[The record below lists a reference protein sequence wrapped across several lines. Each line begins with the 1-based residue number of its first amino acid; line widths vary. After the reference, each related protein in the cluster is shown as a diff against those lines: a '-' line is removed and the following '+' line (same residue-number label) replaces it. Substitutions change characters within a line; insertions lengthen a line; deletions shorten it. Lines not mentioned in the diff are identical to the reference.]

1 VRFTFVVVFVFV
13 SSLRAISNCR
23 QRLIIVVPPGKDLLP
38 LNEVDE
44 GLQAYCTMALKAED
58 PKFWLTLRDTL
69 PSRGEEMGQRH
80 NSEEESEKTTQGT
93 RMTDMIDRNTE
104 SARHMA

>member
-1 VRFTFVVVFVFV
+1 MVNIKVAVTFCFLFF
-13 SSLRAISNCR
+13 LEFIFAFNC
-23 QRLIIVVPPGKDLLP
+23 
-38 LNEVDE
+38 N
-44 GLQAYCTMALKAED
+44 C
-58 PKFWLTLRDTL
+58 RDTL